1 MKKNK
6 LIAILSVV
14 AVLLLAVFVW
24 KGVDANASAP
34 TQKNVSVTVP
44 SNLDVVFLDDG
55 STSVDDV
62 KVLNESIVPITLVG
76 IELYEYNDWEVV
88 PSNSKIELD
97 TKKLAFQFE
106 GQDLVLG
113 SNHMQHEIL
122 EGCNRD
128 FHVNVTRGPWSET
141 TEPEKALELEF
152 VYILGRKE
160 FNLTLNDGVGDSE
173 TIVAENDDNV
183 LLPPREREDYEF
195 VGWQDED
202 GKLYKDL
209 YVMPVGNTTLNAV
222 WNKKEAYALYS
233 ETDKTLTF
241 VKSAQEIKAGDVYDG
256 INVTAVYSGF
266 ENVAYK
272 NASEVPWYTNRVKQ
286 PIHKVI
292 VRDVIKPISTAYWFS
307 YQVTYYF
314 DLTNLNMSN
323 VTDAKYM
330 FYYTRPS
337 LAMAQ
342 DFVIVG
348 MDDWD
353 MSKVTDVKYM
363 FEATGNFSKKYSLG
377 DISGWD
383 MSNVTTM
390 LRMFNSVATR
400 ATVVEI
406 GDLSNWDTSKVTNM
420 AYMFSS
426 FAGEVSKISLGNLGK
441 WNTSNVTSMSN
452 MFNDFAMNSSEMYIG
467 DLSTWNTSKVIDMSG
482 MFSSTGYCASNFNI
496 GNIGKWDVSNV
507 TDMTSMF
514 YSTAALSKTFY
525 IGDLSSWNTANVT
538 SMYSMFHE
546 TAPNASWSLNLSK
559 WNVNNVLRYWEFSY
573 GIEKKITQ
581 PKWVHQEPNY
591 AV

>member
-1 MKKNK
+1 MKKK
-6 LIAILSVV
+6 LIAILGVLM
-14 AVLLLAVFVW
+14 VLLLAVFVW
-24 KGVDANASAP
+24 HGADAKASAP
-34 TQKNVSVTVP
+34 NQKNVSVTVP

-76 IELYEYNDWEVV
+76 IEVYEYNDWEVV
-88 PSNSKIELD
+88 PSDSKIELD
-97 TKKLAFQFE
+97 TKKLSFQFE

-122 EGCNRD
+122 EGCDRD
-128 FHVNVTRGPWSET
+128 FHINVMRGPWSET

-202 GKLYKDL
+202 GKIYKDL

-222 WNKKEAYALYS
+222 WNEKVAYALYS

-266 ENVAYK
+266 EDVAYK
-272 NASEVPWYTNRVKQ
+272 SASEVPWYTNRVKQ

-307 YQVTYYF
+307 HQVTYYF
-314 DLTNLNMSN
+314 DLTKLNMSN

-337 LAMAQ
+337 LDMAQ

-426 FAGEVSKISLGNLGK
+426 FAGEVSEISLGNLGK

-452 MFNDFAMNSSEMYIG
+452 MFDDFAMNSSEMYIG
-467 DLSTWNTSKVIDMSG
+467 DLSTWNTSKVTDMSG